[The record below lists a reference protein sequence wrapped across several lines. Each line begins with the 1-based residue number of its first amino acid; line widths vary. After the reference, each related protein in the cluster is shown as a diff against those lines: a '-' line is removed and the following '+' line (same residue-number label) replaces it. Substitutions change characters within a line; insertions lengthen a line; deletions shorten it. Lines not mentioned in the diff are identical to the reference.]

1 MTSNLTTLKNIYNKK
16 YIRPTYRHTALSI
29 MKKLTN
35 FVKNTSAM
43 IIFTRI
49 LVATAILVL
58 YGWSVAIYG
67 NTIANGYIILS
78 SAAIAAA
85 ALWFPARKI
94 WPRVLSTPKPAVCFI
109 AHMVAATSIT
119 LFAILG
125 SNYYCADPDT
135 THSVNAVVESRY
147 SKERQ
152 RTRRIHRR
160 VYYTGQ
166 TYRVYY
172 MLLRFD
178 NGRTKGR
185 QISLRRYNSI
195 RKGQVIKMPVSRGLL
210 GMPVISTK

>member
-1 MTSNLTTLKNIYNKK
+1 
-16 YIRPTYRHTALSI
+16 
-29 MKKLTN
+29 
-35 FVKNTSAM
+35 M

-135 THSVNAVVESRY
+135 AHSVNAVVESRY

-166 TYRVYY
+166 
-172 MLLRFD
+172 D
-178 NGRTKGR
+178 
-185 QISLRRYNSI
+185 
-195 RKGQVIKMPVSRGLL
+195 RKSVV
-210 GMPVISTK
+210 

>member
-1 MTSNLTTLKNIYNKK
+1 
-16 YIRPTYRHTALSI
+16 
-29 MKKLTN
+29 
-35 FVKNTSAM
+35 
-43 IIFTRI
+43 
-49 LVATAILVL
+49 
-58 YGWSVAIYG
+58 
-67 NTIANGYIILS
+67 
-78 SAAIAAA
+78 
-85 ALWFPARKI
+85 
-94 WPRVLSTPKPAVCFI
+94 
-109 AHMVAATSIT
+109 MVAATSIT